1 MSEIIK
7 KCKKILQEQYGPQ
20 FQGLILYGS
29 AARGHDDP
37 SSDIDLLVLIKKPFN
52 YFQELRRITDMLYPL
67 QLDCDQLI
75 SAKPAAIDE
84 YEHGTIQLYRNAKQ
98 EGCML

>member
-29 AARGHDDP
+29 AARGQNDL
-37 SSDIDLLVLIKKPFN
+37 SSDIDLLVLMKKPFN